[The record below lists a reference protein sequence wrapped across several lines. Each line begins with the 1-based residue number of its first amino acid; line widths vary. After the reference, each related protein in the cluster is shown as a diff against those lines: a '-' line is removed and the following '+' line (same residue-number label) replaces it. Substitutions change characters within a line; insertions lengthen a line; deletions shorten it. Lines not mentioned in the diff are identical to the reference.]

1 MNLYIYIL
9 FILAFVERTAF
20 DLGPNVEL
28 VTLAMLAASIYL
40 SRSTALK
47 LTFLLMA
54 ATDLIIG
61 NTSIFIFTWSGFLL
75 PIFLI
80 SKSNFHHQTSII
92 KATSLGVLSNLFF
105 YFWTNFGVWL
115 LDSWGMYTKDLP
127 GLIHC
132 YVNALPFLRLQL
144 ASTLLFVPLGFYL
157 LSRYFLASSTTANN
171 LASSTG
177 RHTSLTIWLRSF
189 SIW

>member
-1 MNLYIYIL
+1 MHIYIYIL
-9 FILAFVERTAF
+9 FILAFFERTVL

-28 VTLAMLAASIYL
+28 VTLAMLAGSIYL
-40 SRSTALK
+40 SRSKTFK

-54 ATDLIIG
+54 ATDLVIG
-61 NTSIFIFTWSGFLL
+61 NTSIFIFTWTGFLL

-80 SKSNFHHQTSII
+80 SLLRIRNSKLEVF
-92 KATSLGVLSNLFF
+92 KATGLGVISNLFF
-105 YFWTNFGVWL
+105 FVWTNFGVWL
-115 LDSWGMYTKDLP
+115 LDTWGMYPHNLP

-144 ASTLLFVPLGFYL
+144 ASTLLFVPVGFYL
-157 LSRYFLASSTTANN
+157 LSRYSLARSTAASS

-177 RHTSLTIWLRSF
+177 KHTSLTI
-189 SIW
+189 